1 MFEGSRLFQQRDKV
15 PGFVDIVVEV
25 PKGSFVKRLPDG
37 AVDYVGPMPSPFNYG
52 SVPAIPAPDGNA
64 HISPIMLFLFR
75 THLQHDL
82 SLQREYKQAG
92 LEDLWVEKLYHASD
106 LHKT

>member
-1 MFEGSRLFQQRDKV
+1 M
-15 PGFVDIVVEV
+15 DIVVEV

-64 HISPIMLFLFR
+64 IP
-75 THLQHDL
+75 
-82 SLQREYKQAG
+82 
-92 LEDLWVEKLYHASD
+92 ASD
-106 LHKT
+106 HEFFLKSVL

>member
-1 MFEGSRLFQQRDKV
+1 MAVMFEGSRFQQRDKV
-15 PGFVDIVVEV
+15 PGFVDVVVEV

-64 HISPIMLFLFR
+64 LVHYKLLFKF
-75 THLQHDL
+75 LQHVL
-82 SLQREYKQAG
+82 NLQKEYTAG
-92 LEDLWVEKLYHASD
+92 WR
-106 LHKT
+106 

>member
-1 MFEGSRLFQQRDKV
+1 M

-52 SVPAIPAPDGNA
+52 SVPAIPAPDGTVQ
-64 HISPIMLFLFR
+64 MLF
-75 THLQHDL
+75 
-82 SLQREYKQAG
+82 EP
-92 LEDLWVEKLYHASD
+92 
-106 LHKT
+106 